1 MAAATLADLQTI
13 INDGATRNRVV
24 AALCR
29 TAVSIS
35 YEAVETTN
43 HTARVAFAHTI
54 LTSDAN
60 TIAGQVVKYVVA
72 AYAASNTGAD
82 LTAITGMSDS
92 VLQSYVDAAVTLL
105 AQG

>member
-1 MAAATLADLQTI
+1 MAAATLLDLQTI
-13 INDGATRNRVV
+13 ITDGGTRNRVV

-35 YEAVETTN
+35 YEAAETAN
-43 HTARVAFAHTI
+43 HTARVTFAHTI

-72 AYAASNTGAD
+72 ACAANNAGFDAA
-82 LTAITGMSDS
+82 AITGMSDAS
-92 VLQSYVDAAVTLL
+92 LQSYVDAAVSLL
-105 AQG
+105 AGG